1 MESARNAANDVT
13 ADRDGVDNM
22 PTSDCRRVV
31 RSRFLADRRR
41 SLTHEDMNTT
51 EIAPV
56 ALATCVEH
64 SLNLSLSGFDLKRAR
79 LYGINVVDPSGV
91 DSNSDGAL
99 RISFLAEHGDVYEL
113 LESRG
118 SSIARMFDAAAVL
131 TCGWAAPVDE
141 EDESEVPP
149 SVHPRRRRVRLVVVV
164 GDSGVGSVLRFAD
177 TPEEIVTDPGNAKG
191 SLADAVERL
200 WRDPITS
207 AEDADEAPPVV
218 KKKSPKKKSP
228 PRQTP

>member
-1 MESARNAANDVT
+1 MQTLDAFEETLPICPSSCT
-13 ADRDGVDNM
+13 QEG
-22 PTSDCRRVV
+22 
-31 RSRFLADRRR
+31 
-41 SLTHEDMNTT
+41 MNTNT
-51 EIAPV
+51 ISPV

-79 LYGINVVDPSGV
+79 LYGISVVDPSGI
-91 DSNSDGAL
+91 DTNTDGAL

-131 TCGWAAPVDE
+131 TCGWAAPVD
-141 EDESEVPP
+141 DENESDVPP

-164 GDSGVGSVLRFAD
+164 GDDGVGSVLRFAD
-177 TPEEIVTDPGNAKG
+177 TPDEIVTDPGNAKG

-200 WRDPITS
+200 WRDAITVS
-207 AEDADEAPPVV
+207 DVELGSDSQAVADADCEPEVSPPVV
-218 KKKSPKKKSP
+218 KKKPGRKSP
-228 PRQTP
+228 R